1 MKFRG
6 KELACH
12 IDYVTNGKDSQYGID
27 ESLKRKIDG
36 EKNYMAWFC
45 IFALLATLAL
55 SAYLMVKE
63 ERKFELLE
71 IKYEQAK

>member
-27 ESLKRKIDG
+27 
-36 EKNYMAWFC
+36 
-45 IFALLATLAL
+45 
-55 SAYLMVKE
+55 
-63 ERKFELLE
+63 
-71 IKYEQAK
+71 